1 MQASLAIKEGL
12 VRNPS
17 QDRYATLGAW
27 FEAEHAGLYRFALVV
42 CRDPQIAQDL
52 VQETFV
58 KMSLAGA
65 DPERIGIATYA
76 RRTLLNLDRSRLRR
90 WYRERR
96 AIGRLA
102 ERTEDRTT
110 DVEPTDPALFAA
122 LGELPKMQRAVIAL
136 RFLEDRSEEETAVV
150 LGIAKGTVKSHT
162 SRALAALRDRL
173 EGEKDG

>member
-1 MQASLAIKEGL
+1 MQASLAIKEAL
-12 VRNPS
+12 VRRPS

-27 FEAEHAGLYRFALVV
+27 FSAEHAGLYRFALIV

-58 KMSLAGA
+58 RMSLAGA
-65 DPERIGIATYA
+65 DPERVGIATYA

-96 AIGRLA
+96 AMDRLA
-102 ERTEDRTT
+102 QRSDDRTL
-110 DVEPTDPALFAA
+110 DAEPTDPALFAA

-136 RFLEDRSEEETAVV
+136 RFLEDRSEEETAAV

-173 EGEKDG
+173 EGERDG